1 VSALAVT
8 VRRSVLVFGFR
19 AARWVACG
27 ALLLLLLPACGGGHA
42 AEVDHAAPD
51 ERDFIHYDPSRAPLS
66 FVKIESVKAAAAGS
80 APTFPARVGFDE
92 DHTQRVAS
100 PIDGRV
106 VHVAAR
112 VGDTVRAGQ
121 ALVQLSSPSVG
132 SVQADAQKASADLS
146 LGEKAMERA
155 RRLRADGAIA
165 EKDVAQIEG
174 DLRKTRSDVARSR
187 AQLQALGLSSREPAV
202 SAAVRARV
210 AGTVVTRDVLVG
222 QEVRADQATPLMT
235 ISDLSTVWVLA
246 DVYEPEI
253 GAVKAGDAVEV
264 TVPAYPGVTFAGQV
278 AAVGDVIDPASRTLK
293 IRCMVSNQDH
303 RLKPEMFATVR
314 LRTTRTMAPLG
325 IPMKALLTDGDKAMV
340 IVASEGNVFRA
351 RRVQVGDEAD
361 GVVPVYSGLTVG
373 EKIVTDGAI
382 FLKRELDAN

>member
-1 VSALAVT
+1 MTARSRSISFSVRASRWAAFGALALL
-8 VRRSVLVFGFR
+8 S
-19 AARWVACG
+19 ACS
-27 ALLLLLLPACGGGHA
+27 GGQA
-42 AEVDHAAPD
+42 AEAEHSAAA
-51 ERDFIHYDPSRAPLS
+51 ERDFIHYDPSHAPLS
-66 FVKIESVKAAAAGS
+66 FVKIETVKASVAGG
-80 APTFPARVGFDE
+80 ATVLPARVAFDE
-92 DHTQRVAS
+92 DHTQRLAS

-106 VHVAAR
+106 VGVSVR
-112 VGDTVRAGQ
+112 VGDAVKAGQ

-146 LGEKAMERA
+146 LGEKAMDRA

-187 AQLQALGLSSREPAV
+187 AQLQALGVSASEPAV

-246 DVYEPEI
+246 DVYEPDI
-253 GAVKAGDAVEV
+253 GAVRAGDAVDV
-264 TVPAYPGVTFAGQV
+264 TVPAYPGVPFPGKV
-278 AAVGDVIDPASRTLK
+278 AAVGEVVDPATRTLK
-293 IRCMVSNQDH
+293 IRCVVPNADH
-303 RLKPEMFATVR
+303 RLKPEMFASVR
-314 LRTTRTMAPLG
+314 LRTARAMAPIG

-361 GVVPVYSGLTVG
+361 GIVPIYSGLTVG

-382 FLKRELDAN
+382 FLKREIDSN